1 MNWGTK
7 IAVGMSIFMVFIV
20 VMVFTMFN
28 SKTDALVDSDY
39 YEKSINYDKV
49 YDKKEQVKLDS
60 AAPVIAVNAENI
72 ILVFKAPSQ
81 GTIRLMRTSDKKLDK
96 AISFETNSANQVSIP
111 ATSLQKGPWR
121 LIADWISQEKSYL
134 YEQEITVR

>member
-7 IAVGMSIFMVFIV
+7 IAIGMSIFMVFIV

-28 SKTDALVDSDY
+28 SKTDALVDNDY

-49 YDKKEQVKLDS
+49 YDKKEQVKLDR
-60 AAPVIAVNAENI
+60 AAPVIAVHAENI
-72 ILVFKAPSQ
+72 ILVFKASSQ
-81 GTIRLMRTSDKKLDK
+81 GTIRLMRTADKKLDK

>member
-28 SKTDALVDSDY
+28 SKTDALVDNDY

-60 AAPVIAVNAENI
+60 AAPVIAVHAENI

-81 GTIRLMRTSDKKLDK
+81 GTIRLMRT
-96 AISFETNSANQVSIP
+96 
-111 ATSLQKGPWR
+111 
-121 LIADWISQEKSYL
+121 
-134 YEQEITVR
+134 